1 MKKVFT
7 KIADYLFHSN
17 TIFIQLIV
25 FSMIISIVPFTVGS
39 AVFVN
44 KITDSV
50 EETLNKSYSQLVR
63 QYMFNLNDS
72 LFRYEDRL
80 HQIAENTLILDALQA
95 KDGMEYNPY
104 IRGDRISTEV
114 GKCLR
119 LEAHSEFKNC
129 MIYSN
134 LEHAP
139 IYGRRVSMMREAN
152 HESWYRDWYTN
163 YYPTA
168 QNNFTYVSVDHKT
181 KILSLLQDIHY
192 VNTED
197 FTKAYIGLIKLDI
210 YANKLFTP
218 PQETETGFY
227 PYDVIV
233 LDQNQNMVYST
244 NEDYEHFA
252 RSAVLEELSSDKML
266 LQDNMMILGDVTS
279 RYQLRVI
286 FLFDEALLLAEK
298 NDLMKIY
305 IPILLGVMGII
316 ALAAFLFTRSFSD
329 RVQKLVNKIKT
340 AETGNLAITEEISGN
355 DEIAVLDRQFN
366 HMLRRLNELIQKNYI
381 QQLEK
386 KETEL
391 KNLQLQINPHFLY
404 NTLETISSTAAVKQA
419 FEVCD
424 LCEKLGDIF
433 RYSLGKGRSGYGDYV
448 SIEQE
453 LNHIKNYIFIQKA
466 RFGNKFDVIYSIEP
480 GIEKRQ
486 ILRFILQPIVE
497 NAIVH
502 GLSKNTSKGSL
513 EITVSTEQD
522 EILIKI
528 EDNGVGMEPA
538 KLLQLTAYIHAE
550 DNKLEDHKQ
559 SIGVRNVHQRIRL
572 SFGAPYGILIKSQL
586 NSGSS
591 FIIRLPLME

>member
-1 MKKVFT
+1 MKKAFT
-7 KIADYLFHSN
+7 KITNYLFHSN

-25 FSMIISIVPFTVGS
+25 FSVIISIVPFTVGS

-134 LEHAP
+134 LEDTP

-152 HESWYRDWYTN
+152 YESWYRDWYAN

-168 QNNFTYVSVDHKT
+168 QNNFTYLSVDHKT

-197 FTKAYIGLIKLDI
+197 FTQEYIGLIKLDI

-233 LDQNQNMVYST
+233 LDQNHNMVYST
-244 NEDYEHFA
+244 NESYEHFA
-252 RSAVLEELSSDKML
+252 GSAVLEELSSDKML

-316 ALAAFLFTRSFSD
+316 ALAAFLFTRSFSG
-329 RVQKLVNKIKT
+329 RVQKLVNKIKM

-366 HMLRRLNELIQKNYI
+366 HMLKRLNELIQKNYI

-513 EITVSTEQD
+513 EITVSTENG
-522 EILIKI
+522 EVMIKI

-550 DNKLEDHKQ
+550 DNRLEDNKQ

-591 FIIRLPLME
+591 FIIRLPLLE